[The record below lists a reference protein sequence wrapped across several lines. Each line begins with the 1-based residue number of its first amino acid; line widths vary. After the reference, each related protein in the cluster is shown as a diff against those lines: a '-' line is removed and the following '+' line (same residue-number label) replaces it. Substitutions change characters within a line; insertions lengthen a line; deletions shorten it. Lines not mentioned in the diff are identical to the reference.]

1 MNIEGVTLG
10 QIVTAFAVL
19 MAITKGLDWLVNPL
33 RTNKQELDALKKKVG
48 DHEKEM
54 KDIHEYM
61 YTSLIAIKALLKH
74 GIDGNDVDSM
84 KDAYKNIDTYLTR
97 KVKEG

>member
-10 QIVTAFAVL
+10 EIVTAFAVL
-19 MAITKGLDWLVNPL
+19 MAITKGIDWAINPL
-33 RTNKQELDALKKKVG
+33 RKNRDDMAALKKKVD
-48 DHEKEM
+48 DHDKEM
-54 KDIHEYM
+54 RDIHEFM
-61 YTSLIAIKALLKH
+61 FVSLSSIKALLKH

-84 KDAYKNIDTYLTR
+84 KSAYKDIDNYLTK

>member
-10 QIVTAFAVL
+10 EIVTAFAVL
-19 MAITKGLDWLVNPL
+19 MALFKGLEWAVNPI
-33 RTNKQELDALKKKVG
+33 RKNREDMATLKKRV
-48 DHEKEM
+48 DEHDKEM
-54 KDIHEYM
+54 RDIHEFM
-61 YTSLIAIKALLKH
+61 FISLSSTKALLKH

-84 KDAYKNIDTYLTR
+84 RSAYKEIDNYLTR

>member
-1 MNIEGVTLG
+1 MSIEGVTLG
-10 QIVTAFAVL
+10 EIVTAFAVL
-19 MAITKGLDWLVNPL
+19 MAITKGLDWLLNPL
-33 RTNKQELDALKKKVG
+33 RKNREDMASLKKRVD
-48 DHEKEM
+48 DHDKEM

-61 YTSLIAIKALLKH
+61 YTSLTAIKALLKH

-84 KDAYKNIDTYLTR
+84 RSAYKDIDTYLTR

>member
-1 MNIEGVTLG
+1 
-10 QIVTAFAVL
+10 
-19 MAITKGLDWLVNPL
+19 
-33 RTNKQELDALKKKVG
+33 
-48 DHEKEM
+48 M

-61 YTSLIAIKALLKH
+61 FTSLTAIKALLKH

-84 KDAYKNIDTYLTR
+84 KQAYKDIDTYLTR

>member
-1 MNIEGVTLG
+1 MSIEGVTLG
-10 QIVTAFAVL
+10 EIVTAFAVL
-19 MAITKGLDWLVNPL
+19 MAITKGLDWLISPVRKNREEVN
-33 RTNKQELDALKKKVG
+33 ALTKRVN
-48 DHEKEM
+48 DHDKEM

-61 YTSLIAIKALLKH
+61 FTSLTAIKALLKH

-84 KDAYKNIDTYLTR
+84 KQAYKDIDTYLTR

>member
-19 MAITKGLDWLVNPL
+19 MALFKGIDWAINPI
-33 RTNKQELDALKKKVG
+33 RKSREDFSALKKKVD
-48 DHEKEM
+48 DHDKEM
-54 KDIHEYM
+54 KDIHEFM
-61 YTSLIAIKALLKH
+61 FVSLSSTKALLKH

-84 KDAYKNIDTYLTR
+84 KQAYKDIDNYLTK